1 MLAETSMNSPKLEA
15 VIMKWKTSLQKQ
27 TLINETK
34 SWIFEKINKIYIPLA
49 RLTKKERSLKLL
61 KIRNKSTT
69 NFSEINGLVREYY
82 EQSYA
87 NKLDNLEEMNKFL
100 EKYNLPRLIEEK
112 TENMSISS
120 NETES
125 IIKQRS
131 ETTFWKQGFRSRWLH
146 RWILLSIYQRINT
159 CLSQTIP
166 RKYNEGM
173 FLNSLYKA
181 SITLIPNSD
190 KDITKKK
197 KNYTP
202 VSLLNIDAKI
212 KKKILASWIHQYV

>member
-1 MLAETSMNSPKLEA
+1 MINPYSDLSRKKESAQISTVRNEKGVTTNIIEMQRIIRGYYKQ
-15 VIMKWKTSLQKQ
+15 LQ
-27 TLINETK
+27 
-34 SWIFEKINKIYIPLA
+34 INKM
-49 RLTKKERSLKLL
+49 
-61 KIRNKSTT
+61 N
-69 NFSEINGLVREYY
+69 
-82 EQSYA
+82 
-87 NKLDNLEEMNKFL
+87 NLEEMNKFL

-197 KNYTP
+197 KKLHSSITVEHRCKN
-202 VSLLNIDAKI
+202 
-212 KKKILASWIHQYV
+212 

>member
-15 VIMKWKTSLQKQ
+15 VITKWKTSLQKQ

-100 EKYNLPRLIEEK
+100 ETQTTKTQAEK
-112 TENMSISS
+112 ERYRVS
-120 NETES
+120 N
-125 IIKQRS
+125 
-131 ETTFWKQGFRSRWLH
+131 
-146 RWILLSIYQRINT
+146 
-159 CLSQTIP
+159 
-166 RKYNEGM
+166 
-173 FLNSLYKA
+173 
-181 SITLIPNSD
+181 
-190 KDITKKK
+190 
-197 KNYTP
+197 
-202 VSLLNIDAKI
+202 
-212 KKKILASWIHQYV
+212 